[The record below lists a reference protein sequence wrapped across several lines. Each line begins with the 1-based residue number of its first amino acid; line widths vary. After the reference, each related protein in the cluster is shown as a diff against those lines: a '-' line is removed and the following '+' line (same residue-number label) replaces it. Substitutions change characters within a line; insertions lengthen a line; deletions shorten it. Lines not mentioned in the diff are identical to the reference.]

1 MICVKKIT
9 DEKVLKCDINERAFV
24 GGALLL

>member
-9 DEKVLKCDINERAFV
+9 DEAVLKCDINEYAFA